1 MKGKMGMTWR
11 ELNDQLR
18 ETTGVKVI
26 LQLYKAE
33 RKGKRRKRWL
43 TRIYCRYSYLRRK
56 KEMKAVASAESFV

>member
-1 MKGKMGMTWR
+1 MTWR
-11 ELNDQLR
+11 ELNDELR
-18 ETTGVKVI
+18 KTKNVKSI